1 MRLIKICFIFIF
13 SIVLVGCTKQP
24 ERIGS
29 SSYPEIQL
37 LNKDT
42 KTIQNKL
49 VARMLDKGYYL
60 VESTDFKIDFRKD
73 FLAGEDS
80 VARAIMQASDG
91 STVDSKGI
99 EYTIYSIN
107 NQLIIKGKSYLYKTF
122 SYNKKAPE
130 KFDLTNNNAHYNH
143 IQTILN
149 ELNN

>member
-130 KFDLTNNNAHYNH
+130 KFDLTTQLSH
-143 IQTILN
+143 INPNSFLV
-149 ELNN
+149 